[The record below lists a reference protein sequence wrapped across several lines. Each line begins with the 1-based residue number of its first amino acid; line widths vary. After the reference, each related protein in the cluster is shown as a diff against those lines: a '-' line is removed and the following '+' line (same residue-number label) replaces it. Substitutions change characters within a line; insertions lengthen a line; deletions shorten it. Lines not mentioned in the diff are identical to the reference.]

1 MTKKYIVIVF
11 YFSPAKDCVSI
22 PGIDDISP
30 EEMRH
35 EALSAKTAGTSA
47 QYQQNLQ
54 GLIQGYQNKRQAL
67 LNPSQDLKEVLR
79 KIYSKAPLKNIPPNL
94 FQIVLRTYKQ
104 SLFSVYSASCL
115 KFVNVS
121 DLRATNMEY
130 FNVYIANK
138 QIQEC

>member
-1 MTKKYIVIVF
+1 MTKNYIVIVF

-54 GLIQGYQNKRQAL
+54 SLIQGYQNKRQAL

-79 KIYSKAPLKNIPPNL
+79 KIYSKEPLQNIPPNL
-94 FQIVLRTYKQ
+94 FQIGQNQGKYILYV
-104 SLFSVYSASCL
+104 C
-115 KFVNVS
+115 KFFVS
-121 DLRATNMEY
+121 
-130 FNVYIANK
+130 
-138 QIQEC
+138 

>member
-1 MTKKYIVIVF
+1 MSFSIF

-79 KIYSKAPLKNIPPNL
+79 KIYSKEPLQNIPPNL
-94 FQIVLRTYKQ
+94 FQIGQNQGKYL
-104 SLFSVYSASCL
+104 
-115 KFVNVS
+115 N
-121 DLRATNMEY
+121 TN
-130 FNVYIANK
+130 ILNK
-138 QIQEC
+138 KGKKICTVFKGFYLLYVF

>member
-1 MTKKYIVIVF
+1 MNYKGIRSCEIYIILVF

-54 GLIQGYQNKRQAL
+54 SLIQGYQNKRQAL

-79 KIYSKAPLKNIPPNL
+79 KIYSKEPLQNIPPNL
-94 FQIVLRTYKQ
+94 FQIGQNQGKYITCTTYCM
-104 SLFSVYSASCL
+104 SVSFLLVKVWYL
-115 KFVNVS
+115 HFKFITMR
-121 DLRATNMEY
+121 LM
-130 FNVYIANK
+130 
-138 QIQEC
+138 

>member
-79 KIYSKAPLKNIPPNL
+79 KIYSKEPLQNIPPNL
-94 FQIVLRTYKQ
+94 FQIGQNQGKYILYVCRFL
-104 SLFSVYSASCL
+104 
-115 KFVNVS
+115 VS
-121 DLRATNMEY
+121 
-130 FNVYIANK
+130 
-138 QIQEC
+138 

>member
-1 MTKKYIVIVF
+1 MKAGQDITKASGFVKVCSWDDNGTKIYIIIVF

-79 KIYSKAPLKNIPPNL
+79 KIYNKEPLQNIPPNL
-94 FQIVLRTYKQ
+94 FQIGQNQGKIST
-104 SLFSVYSASCL
+104 C
-115 KFVNVS
+115 KF
-121 DLRATNMEY
+121 T
-130 FNVYIANK
+130 
-138 QIQEC
+138 

>member
-1 MTKKYIVIVF
+1 MTSDIFWVFLNYLPQAWPTYPIIIVF

-79 KIYSKAPLKNIPPNL
+79 KIYSKEPLQNIPPNL
-94 FQIVLRTYKQ
+94 FQIGQNQGKYL
-104 SLFSVYSASCL
+104 
-115 KFVNVS
+115 N
-121 DLRATNMEY
+121 TNML
-130 FNVYIANK
+130 NK
-138 QIQEC
+138 KGKENMYCV